1 MVIRLRKWINVSVG
15 LFFVFLGLLFLSYG
29 IFHMDWHTTLL
40 QNKVN
45 GNPAATAID
54 REKPMLALTFDDG
67 PYAPSTCRILDAL
80 KAVDG
85 RATFFVVGSRVK
97 GREQTVLK
105 ILESGCEIGNHT
117 FDHVALQNLSTAEMQ
132 KQIAQGDA
140 AIRAVTGKDPTLIRP
155 PGGAYSKNLL
165 PLCNR
170 PLVLWTVD
178 TMDWSHQNPQKT
190 VQKVLKEAK
199 DGDIIL
205 MHDLFVPTAEAV
217 EILVP
222 ELQKRGFQLV
232 TVSEL
237 LENREEVSGVI
248 PCEVIEKETELSS

>member
-15 LFFVFLGLLFLSYG
+15 VFFVFLGILFLCYG
-29 IFHMDWHTTLL
+29 IFHMDWHTSLL

-45 GNPAATAID
+45 GSPTTTTID
-54 REKPMLALTFDDG
+54 RNKPMLALTFDDG
-67 PYAPSTCRILDAL
+67 PYAPSTCRILSALQAADA
-80 KAVDG
+80 K
-85 RATFFVVGSRVK
+85 ATFFVVGSRVK
-97 GREQTVLK
+97 GREETVRK
-105 ILESGCEIGNHT
+105 IVESGCEIGNHT
-117 FDHVALQNLSTAEMQ
+117 FDHVTLRNLPASEMQ
-132 KQIAQGDA
+132 KQIAKGDA
-140 AIRAVTGKDPTLIRP
+140 AIRSVTGENPTLIRP

-178 TMDWSHQNPQKT
+178 TKDWSHQNAQKT
-190 VQKVLKEAK
+190 VQTVLKNAK

-237 LENREEVSGVI
+237 LENREEVSGII
-248 PCEVIEKETELSS
+248 PCEVVEKETKNS